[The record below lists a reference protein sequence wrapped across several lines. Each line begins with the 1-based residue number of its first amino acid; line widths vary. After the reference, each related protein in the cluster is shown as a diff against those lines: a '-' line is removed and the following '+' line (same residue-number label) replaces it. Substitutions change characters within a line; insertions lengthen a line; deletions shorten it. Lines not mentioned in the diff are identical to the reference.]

1 MRLVGVR
8 RRVCLFSKSSFVLKL
23 LRGFVD
29 DGSVSLG
36 FLLRVFAD
44 DPVTKKNLLKIR
56 CHLKTTL

>member
-44 DPVTKKNLLKIR
+44 DPVTKK
-56 CHLKTTL
+56 